1 VLRASNVV
9 VVVVVFLFF
18 LYTVASILT
27 LYPSSLCLL
36 HVRIIFTIYRESE
49 LPEHAK
55 GNYEGKPPGDEEEED
70 ANGEG
75 GNGNGKVGGSSSSSA
90 GATGAGKMETS

>member
-1 VLRASNVV
+1 VLRASNIVV
-9 VVVVVFLFF
+9 VVVVVFLSF
-18 LYTVASILT
+18 LFIVASILT
-27 LYPSSLCLL
+27 LHLSSLCL
-36 HVRIIFTIYRESE
+36 FTNYRESE

-75 GNGNGKVGGSSSSSA
+75 GNGNGKVGGSSSSSSA